1 MSGGNTKGQSVSWFK
16 MDDGFPDHPS
26 MVDMTADDGW
36 QWVCMIAYASKYR
49 TDGFVPRM
57 QAYRCSTVSDAGGTL
72 ARLVELGRLTVD
84 AERDGYWVVNY
95 LDHQRSRTEIEA
107 DQERNRERVKRYR
120 KQKSEKVAGNG
131 DVTAL
136 HPESGGNALQGGDV
150 TAYIAPC
157 TGDVT
162 HPDTDTDTDTSLVKS
177 VSDLRE
183 LSTGVDDDQATAAA
197 NTIAQRRLARSQQP
211 IGNPNAWLAAVRLD
225 VIAECIALADQ
236 GITAAEIA
244 DRIEPEPAPAL
255 TTDPTATE
263 RAEYRQRINCD
274 HCHGTGMRETDA
286 GYVSCDHTGST
297 DSAPRPR
304 LTLVET
310 PTGT

>member
-1 MSGGNTKGQSVSWFK
+1 MNGFFKLANGVSE
-16 MDDGFPDHPS
+16 HPKLS
-26 MVDMTADDGW
+26 SITPEAFAL
-36 QWVCMIAYASKYR
+36 WVGSIDYASRNR
-49 TDGFVPRM
+49 TDGFIPAGVLTRVSIVDD
-57 QAYRCSTVSDAGGTL
+57 RSTAEAAPSL
-72 ARLVELGRLTVD
+72 LVERALWHVVD
-84 AERDGYWVVNY
+84 GGWQIHDY
-95 LDHQRSRTEIEA
+95 LDWNTSSADIEKRRATDRERKARPRARSGAAENS
-107 DQERNRERVKRYR
+107 ERNPDGIRADSAR
-120 KQKSEKVAGNG
+120 KNKKKKNNYILSSE
-131 DVTAL
+131 
-136 HPESGGNALQGGDV
+136 
-150 TAYIAPC
+150 
-157 TGDVT
+157 
-162 HPDTDTDTDTSLVKS
+162 
-177 VSDLRE
+177 SDLRAP
-183 LSTGVDDDQATAAA
+183 VDNVDDDDQATAAA
-197 NTIAQRRLARSQQP
+197 SAIAERRLARSQQP

-255 TTDPTATE
+255 TSRRTATE
-263 RAEYRQRINCD
+263 RAEYRQRIDCD